1 MRKLVPVCYNTL
13 VLIHVWWVEIVL
25 KREKVYKYFDSDYPK
40 VFYSAFTSLNK
51 RGISQSNNFLVEK
64 CKTSLKKSVVMHLEQ
79 LLIPNF
85 YLTLNKKIV
94 VFKYIKFKK
103 FLSQLSYSKYVF

>member
-1 MRKLVPVCYNTL
+1 
-13 VLIHVWWVEIVL
+13 
-25 KREKVYKYFDSDYPK
+25 
-40 VFYSAFTSLNK
+40 
-51 RGISQSNNFLVEK
+51 
-64 CKTSLKKSVVMHLEQ
+64 MHLEQ

-85 YLTLNKKIV
+85 YLTLIKKIV